1 MNYVQQESLHFILY
15 LYNIYVKDVILLLFY
30 SRPDTTGAYIEPR
43 PQYVWLFTNND
54 ADLKMTT
61 GPFAYR
67 NGGAGGSPGSPNRS

>member
-43 PQYVWLFTNND
+43 SQYVWLFTNND
-54 ADLKMTT
+54 ADLN
-61 GPFAYR
+61 FA
-67 NGGAGGSPGSPNRS
+67 